1 MSGVV
6 KGAQKVVKNVLF
18 PKKSAPAAAA
28 PAATSTA
35 AATGGAAPAAERPRV
50 AMPEEI
56 VTKLRRRR
64 GSRTLLSQERMDA
77 ESGLA
82 GEQTTLGG
90 M

>member
-6 KGAQKVVKNVLF
+6 KGAQKLVKNVLF
-18 PKKSAPAAAA
+18 PKKSAPA
-28 PAATSTA
+28 A

-50 AMPEEI
+50 ATPEEI
-56 VTKLRRRR
+56 VAGLRRRR

-77 ESGLA
+77 EAGLA